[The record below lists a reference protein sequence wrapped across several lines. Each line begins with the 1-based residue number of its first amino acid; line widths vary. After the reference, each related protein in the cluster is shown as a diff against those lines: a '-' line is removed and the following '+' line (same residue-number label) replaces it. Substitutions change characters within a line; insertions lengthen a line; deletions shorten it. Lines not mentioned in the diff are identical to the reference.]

1 MNCHDQASLSTSTD
15 VPTPAQSAAP
25 ATHAAREAQDAR
37 LMAITARPAAV
48 MERGAGSYLWD
59 EAGNRYLDFIQGW
72 AVNSLGHAPA
82 EISDALVEQSQ
93 QLITPSPALH
103 NRPQLELAQL
113 LTQNSAFAQAHFT
126 NSGAEAN
133 EAAVKLARKWGQQH
147 KAGAYEIITTHNA
160 FHGRTLAMMSA
171 SGKPGWDVMYP
182 PMPGG
187 FTHVPFGDIEAVRA
201 AISPNTLAVML
212 EPIQG
217 EAGVVV
223 PPPGYLRELRDLTNE
238 HNVLLILDEVQTG
251 IGRTGKLYAHEH
263 DSLVPDIMT
272 LGKGIGGGV
281 PLAAVLA
288 VEHACCFEYGNQ
300 GGTYNGNPLMAAVGK
315 RVVETVM
322 APGFLADV
330 RAREVQLRTGL
341 IEIAREFQLGEVRG
355 QGLLY
360 ALGLPADDAVEVCER
375 AFECGL
381 LLNPAR
387 PDTVRFMPSL
397 RVSIDEVREMLELLR
412 TCLRA

>member
-1 MNCHDQASLSTSTD
+1 MDS
-15 VPTPAQSAAP
+15 PTPTSP
-25 ATHAAREAQDAR
+25 LINDATR

-59 EAGNRYLDFIQGW
+59 EAGKRYLDFIQGW

-82 EISDALVEQSQ
+82 EITTALLQQSQ

-103 NRPQLELAQL
+103 NRPQFELAAL
-113 LTQNSAFAQAHFT
+113 LTDNSAFAQVHFT

-147 KAGAYEIITTHNA
+147 KPGAQQIITTHNA

-171 SGKPGWDVMYP
+171 SGKPGWDTMYP
-182 PMPGG
+182 PMPAG
-187 FTHVPFGDIEAVRA
+187 FQHVPFGDIDALRSAVDQ
-201 AISPNTLAVML
+201 NTLAVML

-223 PPPGYLRELRDLTNE
+223 PPPGYLRELREFTHH

-251 IGRTGKLYAHEH
+251 IGRTGHLYAHEH
-263 DSLVPDIMT
+263 EGIVPDIMT

-288 VEHACCFEYGNQ
+288 TEEACCFEYGNQ
-300 GGTYNGNPLMAAVGK
+300 GGTYNGNPLMTAVGK
-315 RVVETVM
+315 SVVETVL
-322 APGFLADV
+322 APGFLDSV
-330 RAREVQLRTGL
+330 RAREVQLRAGL
-341 IEIAREFQLGEVRG
+341 AEIAEEFQLGEVRG

-360 ALGLPADDAVEVCER
+360 ALELPAGNAAAVCDQ
-375 AFECGL
+375 AFKLGL

-387 PDTVRFMPSL
+387 PDTLRFMSSL
-397 RVSIDEVREMLELLR
+397 RVSVDEVREMLELLHSA
-412 TCLRA
+412 LKI

>member
-1 MNCHDQASLSTSTD
+1 MNGLTPTSSRT
-15 VPTPAQSAAP
+15 TSSRTIEEANHSAALQNTM
-25 ATHAAREAQDAR
+25 AAR

-59 EAGNRYLDFIQGW
+59 ESGKRYLDFIQGW

-82 EISDALVEQSQ
+82 EITKALVHQSQ

-103 NRPQLELAQL
+103 NRPQFELAAL
-113 LTQNSAFAQAHFT
+113 LTDNSAFAQVHFT

-147 KAGAYEIITTHNA
+147 KPGAQQIITSHNA
-160 FHGRTLAMMSA
+160 FHGRTLAMMAA
-171 SGKPGWDVMYP
+171 SGKPGWDTMYP
-182 PMPGG
+182 PMPAG
-187 FTHVPFGDIEAVRA
+187 FQHVPFGDIEAIRQ
-201 AISPNTLAVML
+201 SLDNNTLAVML

-223 PPPGYLRELRDLTNE
+223 PPPGYLRELRALTEE
-238 HNVLLILDEVQTG
+238 HNLLLILDEVQTG
-251 IGRTGKLYAHEH
+251 SGRTGRMYGHEH
-263 DSLVPDIMT
+263 ESIVPDIMT

-288 VEHACCFEYGNQ
+288 TEHACCFEHGNQ

-315 RVVETVM
+315 RVVETIL
-322 APGFLADV
+322 APGFLDNV
-330 RAREVQLRTGL
+330 SAREVQLRTGL
-341 IEIAREFQLGEVRG
+341 AEVAQEFQLGEVRG
-355 QGLLY
+355 KGLLY
-360 ALGLPADDAVEVCER
+360 ALELPAGNAVAVCDQ
-375 AFECGL
+375 AFELGL

-387 PDTVRFMPSL
+387 PDTLRFMPSL

-412 TCLRA
+412 CALKT